1 MRNKIAILVSS
12 IVFALS
18 STQAVKSESIT
29 LGWAAWDP
37 ANALVELSKDFTA
50 QT

>member
-18 STQAVKSESIT
+18 SIQAVKSESIT

-37 ANALVELSKDFTA
+37 ANALVELS
-50 QT
+50 